1 MKSRYTFTDLTAQVL
16 NWNNTLKEFGTN
28 ARITLGR
35 AYNCTQ
41 VYLSE
46 VKEGTDQKDM
56 NKWSCI
62 RQITSGSPRECAEAG
77 QRVYR
82 EELDRVRQSQA
93 TAAVAELNERL
104 KERTAACLE
113 SEAKL
118 NRRVR
123 VLEDTLR
130 GLDRH
135 LRAVLPVIEQADQ
148 DDRFALATGE
158 WLSAIQDLELPYHN
172 ANA

>member
-1 MKSRYTFTDLTAQVL
+1 MKTRYTFNDLSTAAAQ
-16 NWNNTLKEFGTN
+16 WNAILQEVGTN

-35 AYNCTQ
+35 AYNCIQ

-46 VKEGTDQKDM
+46 VKEGTDQNDER
-56 NKWSCI
+56 KWTCI
-62 RQITSGSPRECAEAG
+62 RQITSGSPRECLDEG
-77 QRVYR
+77 RRVYR
-82 EELDRVRQSQA
+82 EELDRVRQA
-93 TAAVAELNERL
+93 RDAGAIAELNERL

-135 LRAVLPVIEQADQ
+135 LRAVLPIIEQADP
-148 DDRFALATGE
+148 DELAVTTGE
-158 WLSAIQDLELPYHN
+158 WLSAIQDLELPYRN